1 MINDEMFQIQKIDNL
16 EEDYN
21 TLVTSS
27 GSSLVIYTSRGNFH
41 SYELVQED
49 EPLKHSASY
58 FVKND
63 DGIKLY
69 QVLNRK
75 VIEIPEN
82 QCKEVSAIKH
92 IGNSVIIAF
101 WNSTKSKEIFV
112 TKYSR

>member
-1 MINDEMFQIQKIDNL
+1 MFQIQKIDNL

-58 FVKND
+58 FVKD
-63 DGIKLY
+63 DEGVKLY
-69 QVLNRK
+69 QVLNRN

-92 IGNSVIIAF
+92 IGNSIILSF
-101 WNSTKSKEIFV
+101 WNSTKGKQIF
-112 TKYSR
+112 YEEFRWE